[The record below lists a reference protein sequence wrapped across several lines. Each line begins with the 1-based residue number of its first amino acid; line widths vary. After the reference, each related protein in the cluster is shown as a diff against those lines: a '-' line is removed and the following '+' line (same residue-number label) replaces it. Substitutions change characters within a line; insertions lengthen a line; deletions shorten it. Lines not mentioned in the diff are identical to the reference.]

1 MRQRFRDTLS
11 ATLWNRGK
19 KFTEQEDAKILDS
32 LDPDTDAPPNFAALG
47 RVLGTEFAAALLL
60 FRHSKTPVAHLIPF
74 FPSSLRRA
82 ESEEC
87 AVPL

>member
-1 MRQRFRDTLS
+1 VSSHFHNTLS

-19 KFTEQEDAKILDS
+19 KFTDQEDAKILDS
-32 LDPDTDAPPNFAALG
+32 LDQDTDATPDFAALG
-47 RVLGTEFAAALLL
+47 IALGTEFAAALLL

-74 FPSSLRRA
+74 FPSSFRRA
-82 ESEEC
+82 ESGEC